1 MAARSPAERPL
12 SKNFFG
18 FYCLSLQISL
28 SWVMRP
34 LNRPTPPTL
43 PLPPFPLRSAQVIML
58 FIEYRT
64 CQAPQG
70 IPNQELEAL
79 SQFQFQ
85 SHFKFE
91 RFPLSL
97 IHCEANWQQT
107 KTPHGFHIQHHLYR
121 EGADCNGI
129 NLSAYCPHRLW
140 MEQWHCDCG
149 GYARPLR

>member
-1 MAARSPAERPL
+1 MIMAARSPAERPL
-12 SKNFFG
+12 SKNFFR
-18 FYCLSLQISL
+18 FLLPQPANFF
-28 SWVMRP
+28 VMSYA
-34 LNRPTPPTL
+34 TFEPPHSPHAAIATFS
-43 PLPPFPLRSAQVIML
+43 PAVSSGH
-58 FIEYRT
+58 IEYRT

-79 SQFQFQ
+79 SHFQFQ

-97 IHCEANWQQT
+97 IHCEANWRQT

-129 NLSAYCPHRLW
+129 NLSAYCPRRL
-140 MEQWHCDCG
+140 
-149 GYARPLR
+149 